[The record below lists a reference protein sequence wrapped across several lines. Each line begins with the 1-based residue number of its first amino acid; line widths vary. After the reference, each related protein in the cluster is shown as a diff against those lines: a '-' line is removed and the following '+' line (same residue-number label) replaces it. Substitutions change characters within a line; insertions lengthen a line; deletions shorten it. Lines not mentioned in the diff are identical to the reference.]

1 LKQDIHV
8 GEPGV
13 ERDVTATQGTFVPKN
28 AALKSLRNNEFANDS
43 ALIGAAARP
52 PMGTGVPK
60 TNADHDREL
69 SSVA

>member
-28 AALKSLRNNEFANDS
+28 AALKSLRNNEFAKDS